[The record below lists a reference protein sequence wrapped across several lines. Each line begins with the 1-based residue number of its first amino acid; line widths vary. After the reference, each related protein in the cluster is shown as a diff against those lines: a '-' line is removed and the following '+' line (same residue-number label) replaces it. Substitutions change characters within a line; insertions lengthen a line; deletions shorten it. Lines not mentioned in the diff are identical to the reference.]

1 MRAAVIY
8 QHATAD
14 RDQTI
19 ASALSDLAAQ
29 APVRQFS
36 VKSRYPDDTLAPR
49 PTRHFALGQAHR

>member
-29 APVRQFS
+29 APVREF
-36 VKSRYPDDTLAPR
+36 RPR
-49 PTRHFALGQAHR
+49 DGRAMERAEHEGAGT